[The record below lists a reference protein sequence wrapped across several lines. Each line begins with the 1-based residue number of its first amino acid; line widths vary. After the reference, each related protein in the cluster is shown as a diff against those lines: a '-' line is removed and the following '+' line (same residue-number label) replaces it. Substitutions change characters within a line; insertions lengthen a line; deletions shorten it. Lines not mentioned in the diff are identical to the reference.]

1 MASQSDAALVEA
13 NRKSARFLE
22 LSAMIELS
30 KMESMQDY
38 SDDINARIVRL
49 ASLRSN
55 TAK

>member
-49 ASLRSN
+49 ASLRPN